1 MRSETARLGIAKL
14 RFGIARI
21 VTRVRSGLP
30 WFDTHLP
37 LIPVPVRSE
46 RPAFAAAAIDH
57 EPLWNQLHPGSRR
70 D

>member
-1 MRSETARLGIAKL
+1 MHSEKARLGVTKL
-14 RFGIARI
+14 RVGMTRI

-57 EPLWNQLHPGSRR
+57 EHLWNQLHPGSPR

>member
-1 MRSETARLGIAKL
+1 MRSEKARPGVTKLGA
-14 RFGIARI
+14 GITRI

-30 WFDTHLP
+30 WFDTHLG

-57 EPLWNQLHPGSRR
+57 EPQWTTSSGKPS
-70 D
+70 